1 MNMLHSLLPYIGQA
15 LILAVLITL
24 LAGRWVEDL
33 YKRRIVVVVL
43 LVAGLFVPVFGLTA
57 AQWLRSVV
65 GDLSVLTLVILT
77 NILAQRLF
85 NFNLLN
91 PASRTIL
98 LLGVV
103 LLGVVFYPLALG
115 LSLLDPYHFGYT
127 PSDMTV
133 LLVSVSV
140 IAWLRGQRALAVV
153 ILLPLLAFD
162 LRLLE
167 SANLWDYLLDPILFI
182 YAVIQIVPNAR
193 FVKFIKNKGIT

>member
-1 MNMLHSLLPYIGQA
+1 MSA
-15 LILAVLITL
+15 
-24 LAGRWVEDL
+24 
-33 YKRRIVVVVL
+33 
-43 LVAGLFVPVFGLTA
+43 
-57 AQWLRSVV
+57 RS
-65 GDLSVLTLVILT
+65 

-91 PASRTIL
+91 LASRTIL

-103 LLGVVFYPLALG
+103 LVGVVFYPLALG
-115 LSLLDPYHFGYT
+115 LSLLDPYHFGYA

-162 LRLLE
+162 LRLFE